1 MFSLL
6 LFKALIFYIAAQNDK
21 SPTGRSSWAGRT
33 YSPAVRKKKSM
44 VRLNLSI
51 INSNLG
57 HDNRL
62 LLLKGFTFALS
73 LVAHIINTTQQLTVI
88 S

>member
-1 MFSLL
+1 M
-6 LFKALIFYIAAQNDK
+6 IN
-21 SPTGRSSWAGRT
+21 SPQADQAGQGEHI
-33 YSPAVRKKKSM
+33 PLQLEKKSM
-44 VRLNLSI
+44 VHLNLSI

-62 LLLKGFTFALS
+62 LLLKGFTFTLR
-73 LVAHIINTTQQLTVI
+73 LLAHVINTTEKLTVI

>member
-1 MFSLL
+1 MINPPQ
-6 LFKALIFYIAAQNDK
+6 ADQ
-21 SPTGRSSWAGRT
+21 AGQGEHI
-33 YSPAVRKKKSM
+33 PPQLEKKKSM